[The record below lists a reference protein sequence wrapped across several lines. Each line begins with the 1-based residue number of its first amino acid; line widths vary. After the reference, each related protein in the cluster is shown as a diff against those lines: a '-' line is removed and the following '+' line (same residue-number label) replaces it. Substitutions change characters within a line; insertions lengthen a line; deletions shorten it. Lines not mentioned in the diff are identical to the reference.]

1 VRTLPDLPLLFVD
14 RSGNEEAFGASD
26 REVADAL
33 NAAPL
38 ARHHVVD
45 LDALPQQP
53 FARSVSHTGIPESRS
68 NDWDDLDSDS
78 DIEVPRGPHRRA
90 VSEPAV
96 PIWQQRN
103 FLNALDAVETS
114 LPFAKR
120 RAAPLWRPPSP
131 VVNLAL
137 CIVNLLSGC
146 LCPALV
152 DLSKSAIAYGPGGH
166 RRPFM
171 PYSALSVVC
180 AEALFNVALGIVV
193 IAVLKSPTGF
203 APLLE
208 PKLHST
214 MLPLTL
220 IYVLGDYA
228 ALRAIDSG
236 GGPLY
241 AAIANS
247 KLLVAAAVSH
257 FMLARRQSLRQW
269 FFLAEISSATLVFAC
284 LGASNSHGSKHRA
297 SNGICWA
304 FAKAI
309 LSGCAAVMTE
319 SRYKHINLWQAN
331 TLLKGQSLVVSLSTM
346 ALRSALPRE
355 EFPLCGTEAAQH
367 AAWCVDR
374 KGWDTWTWAVLLS
387 EIGTGWLSVAVLT
400 RMSAI
405 AKFICKSAT
414 APSLYLF
421 YCVTGLYGSRFEWPS
436 FLAVSMVA
444 GGIFAYAAEPH
455 MELLRDNMEK
465 LWAGEY
471 LRALRRTD

>member
-1 VRTLPDLPLLFVD
+1 M
-14 RSGNEEAFGASD
+14 
-26 REVADAL
+26 
-33 NAAPL
+33 
-38 ARHHVVD
+38 
-45 LDALPQQP
+45 
-53 FARSVSHTGIPESRS
+53 
-68 NDWDDLDSDS
+68 
-78 DIEVPRGPHRRA
+78 
-90 VSEPAV
+90 
-96 PIWQQRN
+96 
-103 FLNALDAVETS
+103 
-114 LPFAKR
+114 
-120 RAAPLWRPPSP
+120 
-131 VVNLAL
+131 VNLAL

-152 DLSKSAIAYGPGGH
+152 DMSKSATAYGPAGH
-166 RRPFM
+166 HRPFM

-180 AEALFNVALGIVV
+180 AEALFNVALGLLA
-193 IAVLKSPTGF
+193 IAFLKSPTGF

-208 PKLHST
+208 PKLQST
-214 MLPLTL
+214 MLPLTM

-228 ALRAIDSG
+228 ALRAIDGG

-241 AAIANS
+241 AAISNS

-257 FMLARRQSLRQW
+257 CVLARRQSLRQW
-269 FFLAEISSATLVFAC
+269 FFLAEISVATVAFAC
-284 LGASNSHGSKHRA
+284 LGASSSSRHSSGNRA
-297 SNGICWA
+297 ASGICWA
-304 FAKAI
+304 FAKAL
-309 LSGCAAVMTE
+309 LSGVAAVMTE

-331 TLLKGQSLVVSLSTM
+331 TLLKGQSLVVALSTM
-346 ALRSALPRE
+346 ALRSTLPHDE
-355 EFPLCGTEAAQH
+355 LPLCGTEAARH
-367 AAWCVDR
+367 SAWCVDR
-374 KGWDTWTWAVLLS
+374 KGWDAWTWAVLLC

-421 YCVTGLYGSRFEWPS
+421 YCVNGFHGSHFEWPS

-444 GGIFAYAAEPH
+444 SGIFAYAAEPH